1 MLFRCVVLSE
11 GVNMNKEYDVALIYA
26 IQQILAGGYIEKRS
40 ILLNGIHRQGIFLYD
55 LLELFPRPLS
65 ERRITS
71 SMGLR
76 LTKEESISHIEISVA
91 LACFICNE
99 PIGRYLGREN
109 NFIPRSGNSISKD
122 MYLDYP
128 LNSLKWMLGNIELGY
143 LSISSARSELEH
155 PMPHCNSIKLQIG
168 LGGRYKNIMGES
180 WQRSC

>member
-99 PIGRYLGREN
+99 PIHTLCDGHQNRTATFEKTTIYWV
-109 NFIPRSGNSISKD
+109 IQIV
-122 MYLDYP
+122 
-128 LNSLKWMLGNIELGY
+128 LKTSHASHDLY
-143 LSISSARSELEH
+143 TSFDRPTHLS
-155 PMPHCNSIKLQIG
+155 
-168 LGGRYKNIMGES
+168 
-180 WQRSC
+180 